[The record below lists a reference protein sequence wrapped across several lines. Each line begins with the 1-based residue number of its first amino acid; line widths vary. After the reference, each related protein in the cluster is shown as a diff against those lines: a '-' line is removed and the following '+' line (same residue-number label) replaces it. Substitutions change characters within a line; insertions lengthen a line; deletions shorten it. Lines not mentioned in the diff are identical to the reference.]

1 MYSNQKSS
9 IAVNTAQQGDVTLR
23 RITSLPEGE
32 KKVIAKN
39 TLVLAE
45 GETTGHYHGIISEDS
60 ELFTI
65 GSITVLNL
73 KEQATLT
80 HQEHG
85 PITLE
90 PGLWQVGGVREYDY
104 FLEMA
109 RKVVD

>member
-1 MYSNQKSS
+1 MKNKIVKQ
-9 IAVNTAQQGDVTLR
+9 TAQQGDVILR
-23 RITSLPEGE
+23 RITSLPDGE
-32 KKVIAKN
+32 KNVIAKN
-39 TLVLAE
+39 KLVLAE
-45 GETTGHYHGIISEDS
+45 GETTGHFHGIVSEDS

-65 GSITVLNL
+65 GNITVLNL

-90 PGLWQVGGVREYDY
+90 LGLWQVGGVREYDY
-104 FLEMA
+104 FQEMV

>member
-1 MYSNQKSS
+1 MKKKNTVSQ
-9 IAVNTAQQGDVTLR
+9 TAQQGDVILR
-23 RITSLPEGE
+23 RVTTLPDGDV
-32 KKVIAKN
+32 KVVSKN
-39 TLVLAE
+39 KLVLAL
-45 GETTGHYHGIISEDS
+45 GETTGHYHGIVSDES

-65 GSITVLNL
+65 GNVTFVNL

-90 PGLWQVGGVREYDY
+90 AGLWQVGGVREYDY
-104 FLEMA
+104 FQEMV